1 MIQFKDEK
9 DLKALQATL
18 RKCKHINTVY
28 FTCTGDH
35 YFDAHELGEKKYGYL
50 AMEPTLIDGPQNT
63 KLTKMKHVGVEDAEI
78 VQELSREEVLEFAPE
93 AEIKNN
99 KGKGKG
105 KKEEEK
111 DPVPVP
117 EGAQEQNPEAG
128 KEA

>member
-78 VQELSREEVLEFAPE
+78 VQELSREEVLEFVIEAETQVNEVKVKGKNKKADPE
-93 AEIKNN
+93 AET
-99 KGKGKG
+99 
-105 KKEEEK
+105 
-111 DPVPVP
+111 
-117 EGAQEQNPEAG
+117 G